1 MSELLEPYRSTYFIS
16 GEINSTVDDPDA
28 KMEALAARYADAE
41 QSRLDGIS
49 IDYDDWHFNVRA
61 SNTEPL
67 LRLCL
72 ESLVSPQDMERQARR
87 GPGPDPLVSSPDA
100 AAEAGESVAQARAAG
115 IHMIAVPTPFLVGRV
130 NCYLIE
136 DDPLTL
142 VDTGP
147 NSGKSLDE
155 LEQALAGLGHRI
167 EDLGLIVITHQH
179 MDHLGLLE
187 IIARRSGADVA
198 AFHLL
203 GAYLEDFS
211 ASATADDAFSMA
223 VMRRHGV
230 PAELAT
236 ALGSVGAAFRA
247 FGSSGQ
253 VNVPLREGSELTLR
267 DRTLTALHRPGHSPS
282 DTVLWDER
290 RHILIAGD
298 HLLARISSNPL
309 VSRPLE
315 PHDEAADASAGGPD
329 RPRALV
335 DYMASLGRTRQMPV
349 TLVLG
354 GHGPPIHEHAAL
366 IDERF
371 RMSQRRA
378 AKVARLLDAG
388 PQTAYDLA
396 TQMWG
401 NVAVTQAFLTISEVL
416 GHLDLLI
423 AEGAV
428 TEDADG
434 PVTRFAAVRR

>member
-1 MSELLEPYRSTYFIS
+1 MSSGQPGADEPAA
-16 GEINSTVDDPDA
+16 EA
-28 KMEALAARYADAE
+28 EEALAE
-41 QSRLDGIS
+41 
-49 IDYDDWHFNVRA
+49 
-61 SNTEPL
+61 
-67 LRLCL
+67 
-72 ESLVSPQDMERQARR
+72 
-87 GPGPDPLVSSPDA
+87 
-100 AAEAGESVAQARAAG
+100 ARAAG
-115 IHMIAVPTPFLVGRV
+115 IHTIAVPTPFLVGRV

-155 LEQALAGLGHRI
+155 LEQALGELGHRI

-187 IIARRSGADVA
+187 IIARRSSADVA
-198 AFHLL
+198 ALAAL
-203 GAYLEDFS
+203 GPYLEDFS
-211 ASATADDAFSMA
+211 ASATADDEFSMG

-230 PAELAT
+230 PTELAT

-247 FGSSGQ
+247 FGSSGR
-253 VNVPLREGSELTLR
+253 VTAPLNDGGALTLR

-282 DTVLWDER
+282 DTIFWDER
-290 RHILIAGD
+290 RAILIAGD

-309 VSRPLE
+309 ISRPLDG
-315 PHDEAADASAGGPD
+315 PAGDGGPD

-335 DYMASLGRTRQMPV
+335 DYMDSLRRTQRIPAQ
-349 TLVLG
+349 LVLG
-354 GHGPPIHEHAAL
+354 GHGPPIRDHVAL

-371 RMSQRRA
+371 RMSERRA
-378 AKVARLLDAG
+378 AKLRRLLDDG

-396 TQMWG
+396 SRMWG

-423 AEGAV
+423 AAGQV
-428 TEDADG
+428 TEDASG
-434 PVTRFAAVRR
+434 PVTRFSAHDP